1 MNNQGLNA
9 CLAALQASTMSS
21 GPAIQTLP
29 GFRDFYP
36 ENCATR
42 NYLFAQWR
50 ECCRRYG
57 FHEYEGPILELTD
70 LYRKKSGDEVVE
82 QLFAFTDKGERE
94 VSMRP
99 ELTPT
104 LARMVAKRQRD
115 FKKPMR
121 WFSIGPFFRYERAQ
135 IDKGRLREFYQ
146 FNCDIIGDESENVDA
161 EILSLSIDLML
172 MLGFDREDFVVRV
185 SDRQAWIDFAEEANI
200 QDTDAFLQV
209 IDKME
214 REKETVTADK
224 LSALGTSLDAVQQFM
239 GQGIDKVPRL
249 ERLFSTLKAQGKDEF
264 CKVDL
269 GIVRGLAYYTGVVFE
284 IFDLKHGLRAIAGG
298 GRYDQLIHTLSDG
311 KANMPAAGFA
321 MGDAVIGNLLE
332 KTEEAKRRH
341 DLYAAKAAAIDVY
354 AVIAS
359 EDQRHAALDGIQLL
373 RDAGLRVQYPYGS
386 AGVGKQFKT
395 AEQQQAK
402 IAVIFGDEF
411 PQVTVKDLEKRQ
423 ESTVDG
429 VEAMLETVKALLENP
444 NPGGL
449 IA

>member
-1 MNNQGLNA
+1 
-9 CLAALQASTMSS
+9 MSS

-36 ENCATR
+36 QECATR
-42 NYLFAQWR
+42 NYLFSQWR
-50 ECCRRYG
+50 DLCHRYG
-57 FHEYEGPILELTD
+57 FHEYEGPILESTD

-82 QLFAFTDKGERE
+82 QLFAFTDKGDRE

-104 LARMVAKRQRD
+104 LARMVAARQRE

-121 WFSIGPFFRYERAQ
+121 WFSIGPFFRFERPQ
-135 IDKGRLREFYQ
+135 IAKGRLREFYQ
-146 FNCDIIGDESENVDA
+146 FNCDIIGEDSENVDA

-172 MLGFDREDFVVRV
+172 SLGFDQDDFVVRV
-185 SDRQAWIDFAEEANI
+185 SDRQAWIDFAEEAKVS
-200 QDTDAFLQV
+200 DTETFLQV

-214 REKETVTADK
+214 REKKAKTEEK
-224 LSALGTSLDAVQQFM
+224 LSKLGTSLESVKAFM
-239 GQGIDKVPRL
+239 AEGVAKVPRL
-249 ERLFSTLKAQGKDEF
+249 ARLFETLKAQGKDGF

-284 IFDLKHGLRAIAGG
+284 IFDKKHGLRAIAGG
-298 GRYDQLIHTLSDG
+298 GRYDKLIHTLSDG

-332 KTEEAKRRH
+332 KTDEAKRR
-341 DLYAAKAAAIDVY
+341 LTLFAEKTAAIDVY

-359 EDQRHAALDGIQLL
+359 EQQRYAALDGIQQL
-373 RDAGLRVQYPYGS
+373 RDAGLRVHFSYTP
-386 AGVGKQFKT
+386 AGVGKQIKL
-395 AEQQQAK
+395 AEQQNARA
-402 IAVIFGDEF
+402 AVIFGDEY
-411 PQVTVKDLEKRQ
+411 PQINVKDLQKRQ

-429 VEAMLETVKALLENP
+429 IESMVETTKALLENP
-444 NPGGL
+444 HPGDL
-449 IA
+449 LA